1 MPFIYSN
8 WSNNTCDNHIHR
20 LWQRF
25 CIGELQRQ
33 FHHSSNTSK
42 NYFKDY
48 LKDNLK
54 KAKSYEEV
62 NYTSSY
68 NYSKGC
74 YEVTLKYRATNSFGA
89 LVLEQASG
97 DVYFQTTQSPS
108 RMLRQNEDFNTKD
121 KVIRFQYI
129 SPSFLD
135 INSDMI

>member
-1 MPFIYSN
+1 MHQLDKLYVLWIINCQTKRKREDAFYIIYSN

-20 LWQRF
+20 WWQRF

-33 FHHSSNTSK
+33 FHHSSILAK

-54 KAKSYEEV
+54 NAKSYEEV

-97 DVYFQTTQSPS
+97 DVYFS
-108 RMLRQNEDFNTKD
+108 DNTVSIKNV
-121 KVIRFQYI
+121 KTE
-129 SPSFLD
+129 
-135 INSDMI
+135 